1 VASRLR
7 RGRYE
12 VGLDD
17 DCGGLIR
24 RQENRF
30 TLFGFLAVIVT
41 FTPPTH
47 HRLDGMGRNEWA
59 MENRRRSDPSD
70 PA

>member
-7 RGRYE
+7 CGRYE

-30 TLFGFLAVIVT
+30 TLFGFLAVI
-41 FTPPTH
+41 PIE
-47 HRLDGMGRNEWA
+47 RL
-59 MENRRRSDPSD
+59 
-70 PA
+70 